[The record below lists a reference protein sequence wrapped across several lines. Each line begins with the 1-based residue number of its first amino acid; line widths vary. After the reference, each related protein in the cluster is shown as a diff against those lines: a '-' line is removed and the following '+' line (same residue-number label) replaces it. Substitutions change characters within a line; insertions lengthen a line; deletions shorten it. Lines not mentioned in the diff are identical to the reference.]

1 MNTLADELPRQQA
14 RCREI
19 LEHAL
24 ELPPASGRFLVAML
38 RAELGRAERAAASG
52 DLGAMVLACKRL
64 QEFEE

>member
-1 MNTLADELPRQQA
+1 
-14 RCREI
+14 
-19 LEHAL
+19 
-24 ELPPASGRFLVAML
+24 ML